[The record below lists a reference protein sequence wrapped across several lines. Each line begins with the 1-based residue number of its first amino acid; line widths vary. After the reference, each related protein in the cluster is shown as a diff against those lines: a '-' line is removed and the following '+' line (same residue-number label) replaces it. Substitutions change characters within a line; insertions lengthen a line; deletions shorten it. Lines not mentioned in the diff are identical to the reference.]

1 MVVKVYISGI
11 SGNKEVKKHQQ
22 RVMMILDSKNI
33 EYVVVDITEPG
44 KESDKEFMQKNS
56 NAKDSKYPLPP
67 QMFNEEEYC
76 GDYEDFDLANEVDDL
91 ERFLKLSPSVS
102 KAEITLEPS
111 APAAAPVAAA
121 AATEAEEKAPV
132 ENGVSS
138 SRENSS
144 EKEVAPKSEE
154 QADGD
159 AATKDESE
167 EANEEE

>member
-1 MVVKVYISGI
+1 MVVKIYISGI

-91 ERFLKLSPSVS
+91 EKFFKLSPSVS

-111 APAAAPVAAA
+111 APAAAPVAA